1 MKKLFIIG
9 KMNDVMKNL
18 AEYMQQHFRVQLCM
32 ENTQHAAALMKV
44 VEPDLVIILLVGV
57 YEIDMN
63 IFNALAKDFKGLPV
77 ITIGTQRE
85 YDSFSAHLKGVN
97 CENIIR
103 PVNNSDILKAVC
115 RKLGMSKEE
124 AGLMAV
130 EEKDRRR
137 HVLLVDDDP
146 VSLRS
151 IKSMLEDRYRISLA
165 NSGTKAMI
173 AIGKDRPD
181 LILLDY
187 EMPVC
192 DGRQTL
198 TMIRED
204 EDLKDIPVIFLTGV
218 NDRKNIE
225 AVLTLKPAGYILK
238 PPVPERLKASIDK
251 ALSEKS

>member
-1 MKKLFIIG
+1 MKKLLIIG

-18 AEYMQQHFRVQLCM
+18 AEYMQKYFRVQLCM
-32 ENTQHAAALMKV
+32 EDTQHASAIMKV

-63 IFNALAKDFKGLPV
+63 IFEALARDFRGLPV

-97 CENIIR
+97 CENVIR
-103 PVNNSDILKAVC
+103 PVNNTDILQVVYK
-115 RKLGMSKEE
+115 KLGMSPEE
-124 AGLMAV
+124 AGAMNDQN
-130 EEKDRRR
+130 KDRRK

-146 VSLRS
+146 ASLRS
-151 IKSMLEDRYRISLA
+151 IKSMLDDKYRISLA

-204 EDLKDIPVIFLTGV
+204 DDIKDIPVIFLTGV

-238 PPVPERLKASIDK
+238 PPVPERLKSSIEK
-251 ALSEKS
+251 ALEENN

>member
-1 MKKLFIIG
+1 MKKLLIIG

-18 AEYMQQHFRVQLCM
+18 AEYMQKYFRVQLCM
-32 ENTQHAAALMKV
+32 ENTQHASAIMKV

-63 IFNALAKDFKGLPV
+63 IFDALAKDFSGVPV

-103 PVNNSDILKAVC
+103 PVNNTDILQAVC
-115 RKLGMSKEE
+115 RKLGMSED
-124 AGLMAV
+124 GMLSDRD
-130 EEKDRRR
+130 KDKRK
-137 HVLLVDDDP
+137 HILLVDDDP
-146 VSLRS
+146 ASLRS
-151 IKSMLEDRYRISLA
+151 IKSMLDDKYRISLA
-165 NSGTKAMI
+165 NSGTKAMVS
-173 AIGKDRPD
+173 IGKDRPD

-198 TMIRED
+198 IMIRED
-204 EDLKDIPVIFLTGV
+204 DDLKDIPVIFLTGV

-225 AVLTLKPAGYILK
+225 AVLMLKPAGYILK
-238 PPVPERLKASIDK
+238 PPVPERLKSSIEK
-251 ALSEKS
+251 ALSENN